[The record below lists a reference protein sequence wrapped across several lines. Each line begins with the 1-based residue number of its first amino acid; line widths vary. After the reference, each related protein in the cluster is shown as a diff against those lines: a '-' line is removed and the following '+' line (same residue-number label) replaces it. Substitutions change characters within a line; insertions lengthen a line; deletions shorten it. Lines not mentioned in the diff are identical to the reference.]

1 MVGLNSDYQPQPVV
15 CTYVSAYGVLSTV
28 GLGHLTEVVVSLNPL
43 GPRGVASL
51 LHCLP
56 TEHLSILDLAN
67 TSTDLP
73 LAPTLLEDPKVLE
86 FFTQVMRQLNHVLSL
101 WMGMED

>member
-1 MVGLNSDYQPQPVV
+1 MVGLNSDYQPQPVIR
-15 CTYVSAYGVLSTV
+15 TYVSVLSTV

-51 LHCLP
+51 LQCLP
-56 TEHLSILDLAN
+56 TEHLSTLDLAN

-86 FFTQVMRQLNHVLSL
+86 FFTQVMRQLNHVLSR
-101 WMGMED
+101 MED